1 MLVTKLN
8 PVSSTC
14 RHCIDTQMM
23 YEQVE
28 DCNECTLRNKEC
40 QIIST
45 GSNFWS
51 GDYAIILIDG
61 KFEKVSQ
68 SRLYDIREE

>member
-1 MLVTKLN
+1 MLKAKLHTTH
-8 PVSSTC
+8 STC
-14 RHCIDTQMM
+14 RHCIETQAM

-28 DCNECTLRNKEC
+28 DCNKCTLRNKEC

>member
-1 MLVTKLN
+1 MLIAKLN
-8 PVSSTC
+8 PISSIC
-14 RHCIDTQMM
+14 SDCLDTQLM
-23 YEQVE
+23 YTQVE
-28 DCNECTLRNKEC
+28 DCNKCTLRNKKC

-45 GSNFWS
+45 GSNLWS

>member
-1 MLVTKLN
+1 MLKAKLN
-8 PVSSTC
+8 PIFATC
-14 RHCIDTQMM
+14 RNCIDEQIM

-28 DCNECTLRNKEC
+28 DCNKCTLKNKEC
-40 QIIST
+40 QIISM
-45 GSNFWS
+45 GYNFWS

-61 KFEKVSQ
+61 KLEKVSQ

>member
-1 MLVTKLN
+1 MLIAKLN
-8 PVSSTC
+8 PISLIC
-14 RHCIDTQMM
+14 RACIDAQLM

-28 DCNECTLRNKEC
+28 DCSKCTLNNKEC
-40 QIIST
+40 QIVST

>member
-1 MLVTKLN
+1 MLVAKLN
-8 PVSSTC
+8 PIFPIC
-14 RHCIDTQMM
+14 RDCTDTQLI
-23 YEQVE
+23 E
-28 DCNECTLRNKEC
+28 DCKKCTLRKKC

>member
-1 MLVTKLN
+1 
-8 PVSSTC
+8 
-14 RHCIDTQMM
+14 M

-28 DCNECTLRNKEC
+28 DCNKCTLRNKEC

>member
-1 MLVTKLN
+1 MTISASFKVNDSWKIYMTKC
-8 PVSSTC
+8 SF
-14 RHCIDTQMM
+14 
-23 YEQVE
+23 
-28 DCNECTLRNKEC
+28 RNTEC

-51 GDYAIILIDG
+51 GDYAIVLIDG

>member
-1 MLVTKLN
+1 MLIAKLN
-8 PVSSTC
+8 PTHATY
-14 RHCIDTQMM
+14 RNCIDTQMT

-28 DCNECTLRNKEC
+28 DCNKCYLRNKEC

-45 GSNFWS
+45 DSNFWS
-51 GDYAIILIDG
+51 GDYAIVLIDG
-61 KFEKVSQ
+61 KLEKVLQ

>member
-1 MLVTKLN
+1 MLIAKLN
-8 PVSSTC
+8 PTSLIC
-14 RHCIDTQMM
+14 RHCIDAQLM
-23 YEQVE
+23 YEQIE
-28 DCNECTLRNKEC
+28 DCSKCTLNNKEC

-61 KFEKVSQ
+61 KFKKVSQ

>member
-1 MLVTKLN
+1 MLIAKLN
-8 PVSSTC
+8 PTSLTC
-14 RHCIDTQMM
+14 SHCIDTQIM

-28 DCNECTLRNKEC
+28 DCNKCTLRNKEC
-40 QIIST
+40 QIVSM

-51 GDYAIILIDG
+51 GDYAIVLIDG

-68 SRLYDIREE
+68 SRLYDIREK